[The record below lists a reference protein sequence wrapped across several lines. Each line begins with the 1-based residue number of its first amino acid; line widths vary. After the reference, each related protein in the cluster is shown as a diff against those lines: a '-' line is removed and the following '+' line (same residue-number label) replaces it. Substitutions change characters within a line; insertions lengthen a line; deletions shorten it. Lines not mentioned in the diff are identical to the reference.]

1 MIWDDGAR
9 RDGACELSSQQPAAS
24 SQRSEATG
32 SQDEKQPGSHL
43 EALRPEH
50 HSKQMCFLLNVS
62 ALILGLTS
70 WQLRDRPV
78 IRHVCL

>member
-1 MIWDDGAR
+1 MRA
-9 RDGACELSSQQPAAS
+9 EQPAARG
-24 SQRSEATG
+24 QRSEATG
-32 SQDEKQPGSHL
+32 SQDEKQSGSHL
-43 EALRPEH
+43 EALRPER